1 MRGGCVDG
9 CACSENGDSMSVRRE
24 IAIAPVVSESLDGA
38 RIVVTSND
46 ILLEVF
52 SHAGESGTCRLRDV
66 LETVAADVELH
77 RMLVDALRP
86 ARG

>member
-1 MRGGCVDG
+1 
-9 CACSENGDSMSVRRE
+9 MSVVRDIFIE
-24 IAIAPVVSESLDGA
+24 PVASELLDS
-38 RIVVTSND
+38 VTITVTTD
-46 ILLEVF
+46 DVLLTVN
-52 SHAGESGTCRLRDV
+52 SRAGESGTCKLRDV